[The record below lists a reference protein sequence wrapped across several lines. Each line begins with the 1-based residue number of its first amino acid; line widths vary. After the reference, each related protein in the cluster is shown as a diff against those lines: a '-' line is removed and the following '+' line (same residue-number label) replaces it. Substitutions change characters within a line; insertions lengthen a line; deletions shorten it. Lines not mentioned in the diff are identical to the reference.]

1 MGMRIT
7 EVLEA
12 KVKITVQKTRK
23 SYYRTMNYAKH
34 IIKGEVGGAKTHEY
48 FLRDGRSWRQV
59 SEAEFKEATSKEA
72 VKKIHEQLSADLKHR
87 VEQEQARSRKA
98 MKCE

>member
-12 KVKITVQKTRK
+12 KVKIIVQKTGK
-23 SYYRTMNYAKH
+23 KYYRTMNYAKH
-34 IIKGEVGGAKTHEY
+34 VIKGEVGGVKTHKY
-48 FLRDGRSWRQV
+48 FLRRLQSRLWRQV

-72 VKKIHEQLSADLKHR
+72 VKKIHEQLSADLKQR
-87 VEQEQARSRKA
+87 VEQE
-98 MKCE
+98 MKSESLP